1 GAYHLRRFGDGLL
14 NLENAVAL
22 HGYDAVAYFE
32 RERAVRGKI
41 GSTEIR
47 LVQNLV
53 QNPKQE
59 A

>member
-1 GAYHLRRFGDGLL
+1 ML